1 MRILKWLDDHL
12 EESIM
17 VVLLSTISLS
27 LLLQIIMRY
36 IFNAALSWSEELAR
50 YCFVWS
56 TLLSIGY
63 SIKKGSMLRIDIL
76 VQYLPKSWRKPLD
89 IAVEFFT
96 LAFFCLL
103 FYNSIFVVQRIYASG
118 QTSPAIG
125 IPMVA
130 IYVSLLFGF
139 FLAIVRGIQKIVKL
153 LRKESGVSTINTG
166 RM

>member
-1 MRILKWLDDHL
+1 MRVLKWLDDHL
-12 EESIM
+12 EETAM
-17 VVLLSTISLS
+17 VVLLAAISLS

-36 IFNAALSWSEELAR
+36 IFNDALSWSEELAR

-63 SIKKGSMLRIDIL
+63 SIKKGNMLRIDIL
-76 VQYLPKSWRKPLD
+76 VQYLPKAWRKPLD
-89 IAVEFFT
+89 IAVELFT
-96 LAFFCLL
+96 LGFFCLL
-103 FYNSIFVVQRIYASG
+103 FYNSIFVVKRIYASG
-118 QTSPAIG
+118 QTSPAMG

-130 IYVSLLFGF
+130 IYASLLIGF

-153 LRKESGVSTINTG
+153 LRKDSTVSTINTG